1 MRYVFHWIPFFGLRT
16 STLVT
21 GSPNCERS
29 TRAGIEAALGP
40 GDGGRRLNQTAR
52 TWRRPMSTSPVA
64 EARSLEDDGGCALS
78 HVGPSGTHPPDLGRE
93 AASGWRPTKPR
104 LKSGRAGPSR
114 IQRPR
119 PSITGACVKPLAC
132 RKRRRALC
140 ARGSARLTV
149 VSVVRQARSQRV
161 PACSRARERV
171 RRMKRAPG

>member
-1 MRYVFHWIPFFGLRT
+1 
-16 STLVT
+16 
-21 GSPNCERS
+21 
-29 TRAGIEAALGP
+29 
-40 GDGGRRLNQTAR
+40 
-52 TWRRPMSTSPVA
+52 MSTSPVA
-64 EARSLEDDGGCALS
+64 EARSLEDDGCALS

-171 RRMKRAPG
+171 RRMKRGRRAEGSRALGVQRAAPTRRGGAKTRKKRSRLKVKAKPEYSP